1 MRMDR
6 KLDQEM
12 HMNRR
17 QQQSSQVM
25 LYSWGLWPA
34 DLHTNTGQTHTL
46 RAVAPGAGA
55 VIAPPGVLTNL
66 VVSALV
72 CAISTLINVC
82 GERGTSEL

>member
-1 MRMDR
+1 MHMDR
-6 KLDQEM
+6 M
-12 HMNRR
+12 

-25 LYSWGLWPA
+25 RA
-34 DLHTNTGQTHTL
+34 LHTNAGQTHTL

-72 CAISTLINVC
+72 RAVSTLIDVC
-82 GERGTSEL
+82 GEHCTSERSV